1 MQVLRFWSGV
11 RTISC
16 VGLVGFLALAS
27 GCGDSNPVTAVGA
40 EEGKK
45 IAEAQLNAQPGGLR
59 QGRHPRHPGGQTEE
73 RPCKKV
79 SVAEAVRC
87 SAVRITR
94 SGR

>member
-45 IAEAQLNAQPGGLR
+45 IAEAQLNARLAAYGKAGIPGIPV
-59 QGRHPRHPGGQTEE
+59 GRP
-73 RPCKKV
+73 K
-79 SVAEAVRC
+79 
-87 SAVRITR
+87 SARAR
-94 SGR
+94 R